1 MYKEALTTDE
11 PWNLSPLNGNRINKH
26 SFAVTI
32 NSSAVTA
39 ADKLQYKIVP
49 VFWLTLQYKDKKK
62 LIQRT
67 KKCRVGGA
75 RNYPLDTGPML
86 WPAEPWSR

>member
-1 MYKEALTTDE
+1 MNHR
-11 PWNLSPLNGNRINKH
+11 NLSPLNGNRINKH

-49 VFWLTLQYKDKKK
+49 VFGSHCNTKIKTKTLTKDNKVQGRRG
-62 LIQRT
+62 LNLSPRH
-67 KKCRVGGA
+67 RL
-75 RNYPLDTGPML
+75 N
-86 WPAEPWSR
+86 AEP

>member
-1 MYKEALTTDE
+1 MNHR
-11 PWNLSPLNGNRINKH
+11 NLSPLNGNRINKH

-49 VFWLTLQYKDKKK
+49 VFGSHCNTKIKTKAHTKDDKVQGRRGSNLSPRHRLDALT
-62 LIQRT
+62 
-67 KKCRVGGA
+67 
-75 RNYPLDTGPML
+75 
-86 WPAEPWSR
+86 S

>member
-1 MYKEALTTDE
+1 MNHR
-11 PWNLSPLNGNRINKH
+11 NLSPLNGNGINKH

-49 VFWLTLQYKDKKK
+49 VFGSHCNTKIKTKTHTKDHKVP
-62 LIQRT
+62 I
-67 KKCRVGGA
+67 GGA
-75 RNYPLDTGPML
+75 RTYTLDTGSML
-86 WPAEPWSR
+86 